1 MQECEKEGGRKSLAT
16 VALILSKLLPPH
28 TLTSSHPHHLTP
40 SSPIAHPVSLTA
52 SHVHNVPLPPSFHN
66 LPPLTPL
73 HSHHLTP
80 HLIVTFTASH
90 PHHLAHPVTFTAS
103 HVHNVPLPPSLHNLP
118 PLTPSPLTPSHHP
131 PPCTPSHHLPPCTP
145 SHCTHAHEQPR
156 YLNRSKMES
165 TVPSCVTC
173 PVEAL
178 LHVRSIGYR
187 LPGRMV
193 ITINTPNATATTVRA
208 RGCEVVQDGLYRR
221 ASPPLWS
228 RAHRS
233 SGSGLATRRS
243 LSVTPLASNEFSVS
257 SVAACLLCTGSG
269 YSFDFAHS
277 AGFFNKHFRASLS
290 ELRGAA

>member
-52 SHVHNVPLPPSFHN
+52 SHVHNVPLPPS
-66 LPPLTPL
+66 
-73 HSHHLTP
+73 
-80 HLIVTFTASH
+80 
-90 PHHLAHPVTFTAS
+90 
-103 HVHNVPLPPSLHNLP
+103 LHNLP

-131 PPCTPSHHLPPCTP
+131 PPCTTSHPSHHHPLTPPSSMHNLPPLTPSPLTSSHHPPPCTP

-193 ITINTPNATATTVRA
+193 ITTNTPNATSTTVRA
-208 RGCEVVQDGLYRR
+208 RGCEVVHWTVCTAERARHFGVEPTAPRALDSRPGGRSPSPRSRPTSSPCRR
-221 ASPPLWS
+221 RLHVCYVQGHTASILLS
-228 RAHRS
+228 TLGRA
-233 SGSGLATRRS
+233 
-243 LSVTPLASNEFSVS
+243 
-257 SVAACLLCTGSG
+257 
-269 YSFDFAHS
+269 
-277 AGFFNKHFRASLS
+277 
-290 ELRGAA
+290 

>member
-28 TLTSSHPHHLTP
+28 T
-40 SSPIAHPVSLTA
+40 
-52 SHVHNVPLPPSFHN
+52 
-66 LPPLTPL
+66 
-73 HSHHLTP
+73 P

-90 PHHLAHPVTFTAS
+90 PHHLAHPVSLTAS

-131 PPCTPSHHLPPCTP
+131 PPCTPSHCP
-145 SHCTHAHEQPR
+145 HAHEQPR

-178 LHVRSIGYR
+178 LHVRSIRYR

-193 ITINTPNATATTVRA
+193 ITTNTPNAMATTVRA
-208 RGCEVVQDGLYRR
+208 RGCEVVQHGLPAERARHFGVEPTAPRALDSRPGGRSPSPRLRR
-221 ASPPLWS
+221 TSSPC
-228 RAHRS
+228 
-233 SGSGLATRRS
+233 RRR
-243 LSVTPLASNEFSVS
+243 LHV
-257 SVAACLLCTGSG
+257 CTGSG
-269 YSFDFAHS
+269 YSFDFAVRLHS
-277 AGFFNKHFRASLS
+277 LTVSS
-290 ELRGAA
+290 P

>member
-1 MQECEKEGGRKSLAT
+1 MCKSVRKREGGGGVQT

-28 TLTSSHPHHLTP
+28 TLTSSHPHHLTR
-40 SSPIAHPVSLTA
+40 SSPIAHPVSL
-52 SHVHNVPLPPSFHN
+52 
-66 LPPLTPL
+66 
-73 HSHHLTP
+73 
-80 HLIVTFTASH
+80 
-90 PHHLAHPVTFTAS
+90 TAS

-131 PPCTPSHHLPPCTP
+131 PPCTP

-187 LPGRMV
+187 LPGRIV
-193 ITINTPNATATTVRA
+193 ITTNTPNATATTVRA
-208 RGCEVVQDGLYRR
+208 RGCEVVQHGLYYR

-243 LSVTPLASNEFSVS
+243 LSVTPLASNDFSVS

-269 YSFDFAHS
+269 YSFDFAQ
-277 AGFFNKHFRASLS
+277 HFRASLS
-290 ELRGAA
+290 EL